1 VPHDGN
7 QRSQR
12 TPRLVAVVAGLA
24 GLLLCVIVSLLPV
37 KQTTAAVLWPQGSA
51 DGHVTQVTAPLVSG
65 APRALDISIPCS
77 AIATLPADG
86 GLVLSTL
93 PAGGVDAGKDGL
105 FVRADKNAVVVAF
118 RDTVAAVAQRSA
130 VAAGACSVLHIWA
143 DAGVAGADFVGI
155 PGASGMLPSEKK
167 PQVGGIFTDL
177 KVPAQPGLS
186 ARIDID
192 TRFITA
198 PSLIKK
204 VVMVTGALAV
214 LVAIM
219 ALAVLDRHS
228 RGGTLVNWRS
238 PIAWLSR
245 YRPREHRA
253 TWWRVGIATWLAD
266 AGVIATLLVWHVIGA
281 TSSDDGY
288 NLTIARIAPKA
299 GYVANY
305 YRYFGTTEA
314 PFDWYFGVLSK
325 FAAVSTAGVWM
336 RIPATVAGIVC
347 WLIISHCVLRRLGP
361 GRGGVGANRVAVFTA
376 GAVFL
381 AAWLP
386 FNNGLRPE
394 PLIALGV
401 VATWMLVERAIAL
414 RRLAPAAVAIVV
426 ALLTATLAPQGLI
439 AVAALLT
446 GARAIAQA
454 IRRRRPTDGLLAPL
468 AVLAA
473 SLSLILVVVFRSQTV
488 ASVAESAR
496 IKYKVGPTIAW
507 YQDWLRYYFL
517 TVESN
522 AEGSM
527 SRRFAVLVL
536 LLCLFGMLVVLLRRG
551 GVPGL
556 ARGPAWRLIGTTAG
570 GLLLLTFTP
579 TKWAVQFGAFAGLA
593 GALGAVTA
601 FTFAQIG
608 LHSRRNLT
616 LYVTALLFVLAWAT
630 SGINGW
636 FYVGNYG
643 VPWYDIPPVIA
654 SHPVTS
660 MFLTLSILTGLL
672 AAWQHF
678 RMDYAGHTEV
688 KDNRRNRVL
697 ASTPLLVVATIMVLG
712 EVGSMA
718 KGAVFRYPL
727 YTTAK
732 ANLAAIASGLSPTS
746 CAMGDD
752 VLAEPDPNAG
762 LLQPVPGQS
771 FGPDGPLGG
780 INPVGFKPE
789 GVGDDLRSYPVVTK
803 PGVVNSDA
811 SPNKPNATMSDS
823 AGTAGGK
830 GPVGVNGSHVALPF
844 GLDPARIAVM
854 GSYGENSLAAT
865 ATSAWYQLPPRSP
878 DRPLV
883 VVSAAGAIWSY
894 KEDGTFTYGQQ
905 LKLQWGIAR
914 PDGTTQP
921 LAEVQPIDI
930 GPEPA
935 WRNLRFP
942 LTWAPPEANVARIVA
957 YDPNL
962 SAEQWFAFTP
972 PRVPVLQ
979 TLQQLMGS
987 HTPVLMDIA
996 TAANFPCQ
1004 RPFSEHLGVAELPQ
1018 YRILPDHKQT
1028 AASSNGW
1035 QTSEAGGP
1043 FLFTQALLRTSTI
1056 STYLRGDWYRDWG
1069 SVEKYYPLA
1078 PTDQAPTAAIEQG
1091 VITVHGWSR
1100 QGPIRALP

>member
-1 VPHDGN
+1 M
-7 QRSQR
+7 
-12 TPRLVAVVAGLA
+12 VAVVAGLA
-24 GLLLCVIVSLLPV
+24 GLLLCVIVPLLPV

-77 AIATLPADG
+77 TIATLPADG

-93 PAGGVDAGKDGL
+93 PAGGVDAGKNGL
-105 FVRADKNAVVVAF
+105 FVRADKNAIVIAF

-130 VAAGACSVLHIWA
+130 VAAGACSALHIWA

-245 YRPREHRA
+245 YRPREHWA

-314 PFDWYFGVLSK
+314 PFDWYLAVLSK

-347 WLIISHCVLRRLGP
+347 WLIISHCVLRRLGS

-401 VATWMLVERAIAL
+401 VATWMLAERAIAL

-454 IRRRRPTDGLLAPL
+454 IRRRRPSDGLLAPL

-473 SLSLILVVVFRSQTV
+473 SLSLILVVVFRSQTL
-488 ASVAESAR
+488 ATVAESAR

-556 ARGPAWRLIGTTAG
+556 ARGPAWRLIGTTAV

-601 FTFAQIG
+601 FAFARIG

-712 EVGSMA
+712 EVGSLA

-844 GLDPARIAVM
+844 GLDPARTPVM

-865 ATSAWYQLPPRSP
+865 ATSAWYQLPPNWKERTP

-894 KEDGTFTYGQQ
+894 KEDGTFTYGQS
-905 LKLQWGIAR
+905 LKLQWGVAR
-914 PDGTTQP
+914 PNGTTQP

-962 SAEQWFAFTP
+962 SADQWFAFTP

-979 TLQQLMGS
+979 TLQQLIGS

-1069 SVEKYYPLA
+1069 SVEEYYPLA
-1078 PTDQAPTAAIEQG
+1078 PADQAPTAVIERG